1 MKNGKCI
8 SCIHYD
14 CRNGY
19 CTVNG
24 RDVNGNCGC
33 KEHETLKEYQQ
44 RQEEMND
51 IILETAIIPVVAVV
65 ENVEFVPET
74 APVNIK

>member
-8 SCIHYD
+8 SCVHYD

-24 RDVNGNCGC
+24 RDVNGNWQ
-33 KEHETLKEYQQ
+33 K
-44 RQEEMND
+44 
-51 IILETAIIPVVAVV
+51 VAKVWKKV
-65 ENVEFVPET
+65 SGSWLLQPDKSSLFSQNVT
-74 APVNIK
+74 YINGGNL

>member
-1 MKNGKCI
+1 
-8 SCIHYD
+8 
-14 CRNGY
+14 
-19 CTVNG
+19 
-24 RDVNGNCGC
+24 
-33 KEHETLKEYQQ
+33 
-44 RQEEMND
+44 MND

>member
-8 SCIHYD
+8 SCVHYD

-33 KEHETLKEYQQ
+33 KGHETLKEYQQ
-44 RQEEMND
+44 RQEEYEEECD
-51 IILETAIIPVVAVV
+51 
-65 ENVEFVPET
+65 
-74 APVNIK
+74 